1 MNRRECFPSLFIP
14 VRNLKQLVPSPAPQ
28 VSRLWPWAPRF
39 PSWAPFLS
47 PSVFGPRGPCL
58 SWFTSSHGA
67 HRLSWGSC
75 VSSFPHSHSCAG
87 FLTSPSGWF
96 QRKGD
101 CPLAYMLSSLGSK
114 DVSGQALP
122 AAALSFTLPS
132 VDRPHP
138 LSPLGI

>member
-1 MNRRECFPSLFIP
+1 MRPINICSANDYERMFPITVYTSEE
-14 VRNLKQLVPSPAPQ
+14 LKQFVPSPAPRVFQ
-28 VSRLWPWAPRF
+28 LRPWAPRF

-58 SWFTSSHGA
+58 SWFTSSHEA

-75 VSSFPHSHSCAG
+75 VSSFPHLRSCAG

-96 QRKGD
+96 QRKED
-101 CPLAYMLSSLGSK
+101 CPLEYKLSSLGSR
-114 DVSGQALP
+114 DFSGQALP

-132 VDRPHP
+132 VD
-138 LSPLGI
+138 